1 MRAASKVPRLDF
13 ADMPSLVVPVRVYP
27 EEVASVEENAMPDSR
42 PRPPLLAW
50 DGIVIAN
57 ADFAA
62 MVAAAV
68 NATSAERRE
77 ADSLS
82 AAATVALRRARR
94 ARAGA
99 AARRAV
105 V

>member
-1 MRAASKVPRLDF
+1 MRTASKVPRLDF
-13 ADMPSLVVPVRVYP
+13 ADMPSLDVPVRVYP

-62 MVAAAV
+62 VRAAYEAEAVADKESETEEL
-68 NATSAERRE
+68 N
-77 ADSLS
+77 
-82 AAATVALRRARR
+82 
-94 ARAGA
+94 
-99 AARRAV
+99 
-105 V
+105 

>member
-1 MRAASKVPRLDF
+1 
-13 ADMPSLVVPVRVYP
+13 MPSLVVPVRVYP

-62 MVAAAV
+62 MVAASKGGLSAS
-68 NATSAERRE
+68 NSASSLAGLAAER
-77 ADSLS
+77 A
-82 AAATVALRRARR
+82 
-94 ARAGA
+94 
-99 AARRAV
+99 
-105 V
+105 